1 MAVAGHPP
9 QGSDRPLAT
18 LPQVSAKMK
27 FKLTGALF

>member
-9 QGSDRPLAT
+9 QGSDRLIAT
-18 LPQVSAKMK
+18 LLQASAKMK